1 MAYHPVVVIVETGAF
16 TARIRILLGD
26 EEYRR
31 LQAALAGRPDA
42 GTVIQGTGG
51 LRKVRWAGSGR
62 GKRGGIRVIY
72 YWHQPTAR
80 ILMLL
85 TYAKN
90 ERDDLSE
97 AQKRALRHIIETEY
111 P

>member
-1 MAYHPVVVIVETGAF
+1 MAYHLGVVIVETGAF
-16 TARIRILLGD
+16 TVRIRMFLVD
-26 EEYRR
+26 EEYRH

-42 GTVIQGTGG
+42 GVVIPGTGG
-51 LRKVRWAGSGR
+51 LRKLRWSGSGR

-72 YWHQPTAR
+72 FWHQSTAR
-80 ILMLL
+80 LLLLMA
-85 TYAKN
+85 YAKN

-97 AQKRALRHIIETEY
+97 TQKRALRRIIETEY

>member
-1 MAYHPVVVIVETGAF
+1 MAYHLWVVIVETGSF
-16 TARIRILLGD
+16 TTRIRILLRED
-26 EEYRR
+26 DYRH
-31 LQAALAGRPDA
+31 LQAMLAGRPDA
-42 GTVIQGTGG
+42 GALIPGTGG

-72 YWHQPTAR
+72 FWHQATAR
-80 ILMLL
+80 IVMLL
-85 TYAKN
+85 AYAKN

-97 AQKRALRHIIETEY
+97 TQKRALKRVIETEY

>member
-1 MAYHPVVVIVETGAF
+1 MAYHSSVGIVETGAF
-16 TARIRILLGD
+16 TARIRMFLQD

-31 LQAALAGRPDA
+31 LQASLTGRPDA
-42 GTVIQGTGG
+42 GAVIPGTGG

-72 YWHQPTAR
+72 FWHQATAR
-80 ILMLL
+80 ILLL
-85 TYAKN
+85 LAYAKN

>member
-1 MAYHPVVVIVETGAF
+1 LAYYLGEVIVETGAF
-16 TARIRILLGD
+16 TARIRTFLEE

-31 LQAALAGRPDA
+31 LQTVLAGHPDA
-42 GTVIQGTGG
+42 GAIIPGTGG
-51 LRKVRWAGSGR
+51 LRKLRWAGSGR

-72 YWHQPTAR
+72 FWHRSTAR
-80 ILMLL
+80 ILLL
-85 TYAKN
+85 LAYAKN

-97 AQKRALRHIIETEY
+97 TQKRNLRRIIESEY

>member
-1 MAYHPVVVIVETGAF
+1 MAYHCRVVIVETGLF
-16 TARIRILLGD
+16 TARIRMLLKD
-26 EEYRR
+26 EDYRH
-31 LQAALAGRPDA
+31 LQAMLAGRPEA
-42 GTVIQGTGG
+42 GALIPGAGG

-62 GKRGGIRVIY
+62 GKRGGLRVIY
-72 YWHQPTAR
+72 FWHQATAR

-85 TYAKN
+85 AYAKN

-97 AQKRALRHIIETEY
+97 AQKRALKRVIETEY

>member
-1 MAYHPVVVIVETGAF
+1 METGAF
-16 TARIRILLGD
+16 TARIRMFLQD

-31 LQAALAGRPDA
+31 LQASLTGRPDA
-42 GTVIQGTGG
+42 GAVIPGTGG

-72 YWHQPTAR
+72 FWHQATAR
-80 ILMLL
+80 ILLL
-85 TYAKN
+85 LAYAKN

>member
-1 MAYHPVVVIVETGAF
+1 MAYDPDVVIVETDAF
-16 TARIRILLGD
+16 TARIRLLLGD

-31 LQAALAGRPDA
+31 LQAALVGRPDA
-42 GTVIQGTGG
+42 GILIQGTGG
-51 LRKVRWAGSGR
+51 LRKARWAGSGH

-80 ILMLL
+80 ILLL
-85 TYAKN
+85 LAYARN